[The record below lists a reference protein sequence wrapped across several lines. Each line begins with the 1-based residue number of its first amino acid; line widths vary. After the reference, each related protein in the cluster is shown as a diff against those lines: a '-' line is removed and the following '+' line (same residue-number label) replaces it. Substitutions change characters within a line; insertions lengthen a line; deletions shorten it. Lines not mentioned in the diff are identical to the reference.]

1 MPKTDTVIEI
11 CGLSKK
17 YRLGQINSGTFKEEV
32 LKFWPKLRNSKTGSI
47 ESNNDNEF
55 WALKDINFTVDK
67 GEVLGIIGRNGAGKS
82 TLLKILSRIT
92 SPTEG
97 KIKINGKLAS
107 LLEVGTGFHPELTGR
122 ENIFLNGSILG
133 MTKVDIQKQ
142 FDEIVNFSGIEKFI
156 DTPVKRYSSGMYVRL
171 AFAVAAHLNPD
182 ILIIDEVLA
191 VGDQSFQDKCI
202 GKMKSVSKS
211 GRTVLFVSHNLH
223 TIRKLC
229 DRAILLE
236 NGIMSTEGDVNEVIR
251 KYSQHNTK
259 IITEVELPPPKD
271 NSSLIGKKLFFTD
284 TENNP
289 RNTFFLRES
298 WKVKFQFE
306 ITEALPHVIVA
317 LGIVSNEGI
326 TISTIWSEPKDLK
339 RGLYFIDYQI
349 NLPFA
354 ANELN
359 FIVSLSCREKA
370 LYYEENIGNVI
381 ISEISI
387 GEQPAYQASGHGLLL
402 IEDRPI
408 IQAS

>member
-133 MTKVDIQKQ
+133 MKKVDIQKQ

-223 TIRKLC
+223 SVKKLC
-229 DRAILLE
+229 SIALLLE
-236 NGIMSTEGDVNEVIR
+236 SGKKIIQGDVHTVISEYLKNSNNYSSEINLPNSSSNNFIYGTKLYFFDKNGKSSTKFNLYDKWEVR
-251 KYSQHNTK
+251 LEF
-259 IITEVELPPPKD
+259 IITEK
-271 NSSLIGKKLFFTD
+271 
-284 TENNP
+284 
-289 RNTFFLRES
+289 
-298 WKVKFQFE
+298 
-306 ITEALPHVIVA
+306 LPHVIA
-317 LGIVSNEGI
+317 SIGIISEEGFAI
-326 TISTIWSEPKDLK
+326 TSIWSKPENLAKGNYHVNFTIDLK
-339 RGLYFIDYQI
+339 LATGQLKFVVGLSSRDNTI
-349 NLPFA
+349 
-354 ANELN
+354 
-359 FIVSLSCREKA
+359 
-370 LYYEENIGNVI
+370 YYEENIGKI
-381 ISEISI
+381 SISEISSK
-387 GEQPAYQASGHGLLL
+387 EQPIYFPSGHGILLS
-402 IEDRPI
+402 DSRPSI
-408 IQAS
+408 HRS

>member
-1 MPKTDTVIEI
+1 M
-11 CGLSKK
+11 
-17 YRLGQINSGTFKEEV
+17 
-32 LKFWPKLRNSKTGSI
+32 
-47 ESNNDNEF
+47 
-55 WALKDINFTVDK
+55 
-67 GEVLGIIGRNGAGKS
+67 
-82 TLLKILSRIT
+82 
-92 SPTEG
+92 
-97 KIKINGKLAS
+97 
-107 LLEVGTGFHPELTGR
+107 GTGFQPELNGR

-133 MTKVDIQKQ
+133 MKKVDIQKQ

-236 NGIMSTEGDVNEVIR
+236 NGIISTEGDVNEVIR
-251 KYSQHNTK
+251 KYSQHNIK

-284 TENNP
+284 TKNNP

-306 ITEALPHVIVA
+306 ITEALPHVIVT

-326 TISTIWSEPKDLK
+326 TISAIWSEPKDLK

>member
-32 LKFWPKLRNSKTGSI
+32 LKFWPKLQNSKTGSI
-47 ESNNDNEF
+47 ESNNDNEI
-55 WALKDINFTVDK
+55 WALKDIDFTVNK

-133 MTKVDIQKQ
+133 MKKVDIQKQ

-236 NGIMSTEGDVNEVIR
+236 NGIISTEGDVNEVIR

-306 ITEALPHVIVA
+306 ITEAMPHVIVA

-339 RGLYFIDYQI
+339 RGLYFVDYQI

>member
-11 CGLSKK
+11 SGLSKK
-17 YRLGQINSGTFKEEV
+17 YRLGQINSGTFKEEI
-32 LKFWPKLRNSKTGSI
+32 LKFWPKIRKSKTGGI
-47 ESNNDNEF
+47 ESNNDNEI
-55 WALKDINFTVDK
+55 WALKDINLTVNK

-92 SPTEG
+92 SPSEG

-236 NGIMSTEGDVNEVIR
+236 NGIISTEGDVNEVIR
-251 KYSQHNTK
+251 KYSQYNTK

-306 ITEALPHVIVA
+306 ITEALPHVIAA

-326 TISTIWSEPKDLK
+326 TISAIWSEPEDLK
-339 RGLYFIDYQI
+339 RGLYFVDYQI

-354 ANELN
+354 SNELN
-359 FIVSLSCREKA
+359 FILSLSCREKA

-408 IQAS
+408 IQES